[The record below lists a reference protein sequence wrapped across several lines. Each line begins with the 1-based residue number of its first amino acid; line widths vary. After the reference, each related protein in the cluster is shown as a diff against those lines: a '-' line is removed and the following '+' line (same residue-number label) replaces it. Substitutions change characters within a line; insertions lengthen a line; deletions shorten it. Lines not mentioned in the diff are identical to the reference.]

1 MHAYTC
7 AESLMA
13 AETALMSSSP
23 RDLPSAADELG
34 NFRSSRRGAAAGAAH
49 PRRQKNHVVARRNR
63 ICEHGVPNPARP
75 RGSPRPAGNLA
86 HVSLSSLPSPHSRRT
101 RRRLSLAVLRRVRR
115 DPGVCLAS
123 RHLLLQA
130 PAPLLPYLLLHLI
143 PLPLVFQPC

>member
-1 MHAYTC
+1 MHACTC
-7 AESLMA
+7 AESMA
-13 AETALMSSSP
+13 AETAVMSSSP
-23 RDLPSAADELG
+23 RDPSSAADELG
-34 NFRSSRRGAAAGAAH
+34 NFRSSPSGAAAAH